1 MVSGVSFYRE
11 LEDLSHEHMRV
22 IKRLDKYVEA
32 LESAPVEDEGLQ
44 VKVLTCLRRL
54 RAIRSKLLG
63 MIGEGVSMDD
73 ASREVREGISI
84 LSEYMVLGGLYL
96 ERDLLERIR
105 ELKGRFTILAGSA
118 GDIERDLRELDRL
131 SELLE
136 GFVDEQEA

>member
-73 ASREVREGISI
+73 VGREVREGISI

>member
-1 MVSGVSFYRE
+1 LVSGVSFYRE